1 MFSPNN
7 FRANQML
14 KHVIMALLFSIISK
28 HAEDIFHSCIQIMD
42 KMLNRTGPR
51 IEPWH
56 ITLLTGCQP
65 DAALFIMNL

>member
-51 IEPWH
+51 IESLR
-56 ITLLTGCQP
+56 TLLVTVC
-65 DAALFIMNL
+65 